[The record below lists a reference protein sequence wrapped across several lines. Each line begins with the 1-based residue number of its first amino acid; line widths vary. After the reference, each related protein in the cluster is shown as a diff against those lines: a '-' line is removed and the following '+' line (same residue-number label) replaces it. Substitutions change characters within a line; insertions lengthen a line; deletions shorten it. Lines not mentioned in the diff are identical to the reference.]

1 MDCGRPD
8 LCFTTKDIMRFS
20 FIALASV
27 ATLLAACS
35 SRPPLTAQQAPAAS
49 AAAPQKTASASTQG
63 NLVNQAQLDA
73 EKLAAQVRQQRADLN
88 ASQVLFDFDDYRVKP
103 DYTDMLQKQAQ
114 FMKAQSIDKLVLQG
128 NSDER
133 GGAEYNLALGQKRA
147 DAVRK
152 ALVLLGAPEDRIET
166 ISFGKE
172 KPKAS
177 CHEESCWAE
186 NRRVD
191 FVHSDKH

>member
-1 MDCGRPD
+1 
-8 LCFTTKDIMRFS
+8 MRFS
-20 FIALASV
+20 LIGLASI
-27 ATLLAACS
+27 ASLLAACS
-35 SRPPLTAQQAPAAS
+35 STPPLTAQAPS
-49 AAAPQKTASASTQG
+49 APVAAPQKPTSTSVAQG
-63 NLVNQAQLDA
+63 NTVNQAQLEADR
-73 EKLAAQVRQQRADLN
+73 LAAQMRQQKADLN
-88 ASQVLFDFDDYRVKP
+88 SKEVLFDFDDYTVKP

-114 FMKAQSIDKLVLQG
+114 FLKDQGIDKLVLQG

-133 GGAEYNLALGQKRA
+133 GGTEYNLALGQKRA

-172 KPKAS
+172 KPKAA
-177 CHEESCWAE
+177 CHEESCWSE

-191 FVHSDKH
+191 FAHDNKR

>member
-1 MDCGRPD
+1 M
-8 LCFTTKDIMRFS
+8 
-20 FIALASV
+20 
-27 ATLLAACS
+27 
-35 SRPPLTAQQAPAAS
+35 TAQAPATS
-49 AAAPQKTASASTQG
+49 AVAPQKAASSNAQG
-63 NLVNQAQLDA
+63 GSVNQAQLDA
-73 EKLAAQVRQQRADLN
+73 EKLAAQLRQQKADLN

-114 FMKAQSIDKLVLQG
+114 FLKAQGLDKLVLQG

-152 ALVLLGAPEDRIET
+152 ALLLLGAPEDRIET

-191 FVHSDKH
+191 FVHNDKR

>member
-1 MDCGRPD
+1 
-8 LCFTTKDIMRFS
+8 MRIS
-20 FIALASV
+20 FIALASI

-35 SRPPLTAQQAPAAS
+35 SRPPLTAQQAPAAP
-49 AAAPQKTASASTQG
+49 AVAPQSTAANAQG
-63 NLVNQAQLDA
+63 GAVNQAQLDA
-73 EKLAAQVRQQRADLN
+73 EKLAAQVRQQQAELN
-88 ASQVLFDFDDYRVKP
+88 ASHVLFDFDDYRVKP

-114 FMKAQSIDKLVLQG
+114 FMKAQGMDKLVLQG

-172 KPKAS
+172 KPKAT
-177 CHEESCWAE
+177 CHDESCWAE

-191 FVHSDKH
+191 FVHSDKR

>member
-1 MDCGRPD
+1 
-8 LCFTTKDIMRFS
+8 MRFS
-20 FIALASV
+20 FIALASI

-35 SRPPLTAQQAPAAS
+35 SRPPMTAQAPATS
-49 AAAPQKTASASTQG
+49 AVAPQKAASSNAQG
-63 NLVNQAQLDA
+63 GSVNQAQLDA
-73 EKLAAQVRQQRADLN
+73 EKLAAQLRQQKADLN

-114 FMKAQSIDKLVLQG
+114 FLKAQGLDKLVLQG

-152 ALVLLGAPEDRIET
+152 ALLLLGAPEDRIET

-191 FVHSDKH
+191 FVHNDKR

>member
-1 MDCGRPD
+1 MQ
-8 LCFTTKDIMRFS
+8 
-20 FIALASV
+20 
-27 ATLLAACS
+27 S
-35 SRPPLTAQQAPAAS
+35 SS
-49 AAAPQKTASASTQG
+49 
-63 NLVNQAQLDA
+63 VNQAQLDA

-88 ASQVLFDFDDYRVKP
+88 ASEVLFDFDDYRVKP

-114 FMKAQSIDKLVLQG
+114 FMKAQGIDKLVLQG

-172 KPKAS
+172 KPKAA
-177 CHEESCWAE
+177 CHDESCWSQ

-191 FVHSDKH
+191 FVHGDKH

>member
-1 MDCGRPD
+1 MNNGRLD
-8 LCFTTKDIMRFS
+8 LFFTSKDTMRFS

-35 SRPPLTAQQAPAAS
+35 SRPPLTAQAPAAS
-49 AAAPQKTASASTQG
+49 AVAPQKTASASAQG
-63 NLVNQAQLDA
+63 NSVNQAQLDA

-88 ASQVLFDFDDYRVKP
+88 ASQVLFDFDDYRVKS

-114 FMKAQSIDKLVLQG
+114 FMKAQGIDKLVLQG

-172 KPKAS
+172 KPKAT
-177 CHEESCWAE
+177 CHEESCWSQ

>member
-1 MDCGRPD
+1 
-8 LCFTTKDIMRFS
+8 
-20 FIALASV
+20 
-27 ATLLAACS
+27 
-35 SRPPLTAQQAPAAS
+35 
-49 AAAPQKTASASTQG
+49 
-63 NLVNQAQLDA
+63 
-73 EKLAAQVRQQRADLN
+73 
-88 ASQVLFDFDDYRVKP
+88 VLFDFDDYRVKP

-114 FMKAQSIDKLVLQG
+114 FMKAQGIDKLVLQG

-172 KPKAS
+172 KPKAA
-177 CHEESCWAE
+177 CHDESCWSQ

-191 FVHSDKH
+191 FVHGDKH